1 MLLDSYTFPI
11 LFELVLAVTAAILTS
26 GLALYYLRRVRLE
39 RPAIGTFNHRDIRIL
54 FCFIVFLPFVY
65 VVLPRVALTC
75 FLILTFAGALAIGYR
90 PVLNRA
96 SLWLGIGLLIGANI
110 WVSRTMLGTI
120 FGWQLSW
127 ATTDIL
133 VLLAATAV
141 SNLYIQGGMRLR
153 HVAWIALLL
162 AVYDLAFTRYVPLTN
177 KLTEQFLGYPMDPS
191 IGMRVGLYNASIGL
205 GDLLVYAMF
214 LLAAFKAYGKVAARV
229 AFSLIV
235 VFGAIAPAL
244 APLLIHDF
252 LDART
257 DLVVPAQTLFG
268 PAAFI
273 AYRWMTRRYG
283 RERTM
288 TQFLASTDV
297 VQPTLT
303 AGTAPAPLPEP
314 AVAPATA

>member
-1 MLLDSYTFPI
+1 MFLDSYTFPI
-11 LFELVLAVTAAILTS
+11 LFELVLAITASILTT
-26 GLALYYLRRVRLE
+26 GGALFYLRRVRLE

-75 FLILTFAGALAIGYR
+75 FLILTFSGAISIGFR
-90 PVLNRA
+90 PVLSRTQ
-96 SLWLGIGLLIGANI
+96 LWLGIGLVIGANI
-110 WVSRTMLGTI
+110 WLSRTMLGTV
-120 FGWQLSW
+120 FGWQLAW

-133 VLLAATAV
+133 VLLAAIAA

-153 HVAWIALLL
+153 HVAWIALIL
-162 AVYDLAFTRYVPLTN
+162 ACYDLAFTRYVPLTN
-177 KLTEQFLGYPMDPS
+177 KLTEQFLGYPLDPS
-191 IGMRVGLYNASIGL
+191 VGMRIGLFNASIGL

-214 LLAAFKAYGKVAARV
+214 LLAAFKAYGRLAGRI
-229 AFSLIV
+229 AFGLII

-244 APLLIHDF
+244 APLVIHSF

-273 AYRWMTRRYG
+273 AYRWMGRRYG
-283 RERTM
+283 KERTM
-288 TQFLASTDV
+288 AEFLASSDV
-297 VQPTLT
+297 VRPTQ
-303 AGTAPAPLPEP
+303 AAVANPAPVPDPAVSPAPA
-314 AVAPATA
+314 